1 MSCAVFYLNR
11 VCVVLI
17 HHSTSYAPCFNV
29 NVKNLA
35 LDITII
41 TNARFSMK
49 NNHYLYSCC

>member
-1 MSCAVFYLNR
+1 MSCAVFYLYR